1 MSNEIELDNLKQVRR
16 VLRLNNPWLASDD
29 IEDELTVT
37 IARYVEHPDAQM
49 EDGQRT
55 VVAVHFSDHE
65 KALVLNATNADVLE
79 ERFGRDVAD
88 HVGKKITLYA
98 ARLDRPVFGR
108 KYGVR
113 IK

>member
-1 MSNEIELDNLKQVRR
+1 MSNEIELSTMKQVRR
-16 VLRLNNPWLASDD
+16 VLRLNNPWLSA
-29 IEDELTVT
+29 EDLDGELTVT

-49 EDGQRT
+49 EDGVRT

-65 KALVLNATNADVLE
+65 KALVLNSTNTDELV
-79 ERFGRDVAD
+79 ERFGQDARDHA
-88 HVGKKITLYA
+88 GKKITLYA
-98 ARLDRPVFGR
+98 AKLDRPVFGR